1 MKPAAVVAPD
11 RALARTLCGKA
22 ADGVSGIATATRGKL
37 RRLFCLERG
46 WLVYATS
53 NVIEEQFLEYL
64 VRNGR
69 LDAAVRAEALAASGA
84 SGTPVLDFLRANGG
98 PGEAALKAG
107 MEALVEDLFA
117 STMSWPDGTVTF
129 AEGVPKLDG
138 EVTVR
143 LSPLSLALRR
153 ARREPSRL
161 DQVRI
166 RIGPPDLRPVQT
178 DAAARMLDRGLDD
191 KVTTLLQL
199 ADGHRDL
206 AQIISAAGQDEE
218 PALRAILALLQ
229 SGLLEP
235 ADPRR
240 RVAAERR
247 AREVPLTR
255 AECLARLAAAAGDYY
270 AVLGIERDADADAVR
285 EAYYALARRYH
296 PDRFRA
302 GDLADLLPRFEIF
315 FTSVTESYNTL
326 VDARLRA
333 EYDASLAAPQE
344 QEGPKQSDTSY
355 LARQNFLRG
364 RALLS
369 QRKQMEAVQFLE
381 NAASLDG
388 GVAEYQRELGLLL
401 ARNPRRRE
409 DAERALL
416 RAIELAPTDVAPY
429 VALAQL
435 YQRAGRAAPA
445 LRVAREALRWE
456 PDHAEARALVET
468 IGDVPEEAPSA
479 PFQPI
484 FRG

>member
-1 MKPAAVVAPD
+1 VRPGVAVAVD
-11 RALARTLCGKA
+11 RALARALCGKA

-37 RRLFCLERG
+37 RRLFCLDRG

-64 VRNGR
+64 VRSGR
-69 LDAAVRAEALAASGA
+69 LDPAARAEANARAAET
-84 SGTPVLDFLRANGG
+84 GTPVLDLLRAAEN
-98 PGEAALKAG
+98 PGEAGLKLG
-107 MEALVEDLFA
+107 MEALVEELFA
-117 STMSWPDGTVTF
+117 STMVWPDGAVTF

-143 LSPLSLALRR
+143 LSPLSLALRH
-153 ARREPSRL
+153 ARREPPRL

-178 DAAARMLDRGLDD
+178 DAAARLLDRGLDE
-191 KVTTLLQL
+191 KVTTLLNL
-199 ADGHRDL
+199 ADGQREL
-206 AQIISAAGQDEE
+206 GQIVAASGLDEE
-218 PALRAILALLQ
+218 SALRSILALLQ
-229 SGLLEP
+229 TGLLEA

-240 RVAAERR
+240 RAAAERR
-247 AREVPLTR
+247 AREVPLSR

-270 AVLGIERDADADAVR
+270 AVLGIERETDTDGVR

-302 GDLADLLPRFEIF
+302 GDLADLLPRFETF

-326 VDARLRA
+326 VDPRLRA

-369 QRKQMEAVQFLE
+369 QRKQVEAVQFLE
-381 NAASLDG
+381 NAARLDG

-401 ARNPRRRE
+401 AKNPRRRE

-416 RAIELAPTDVAPY
+416 RAIELAPTDVTAY

-435 YQRAGRAAPA
+435 YQRAGRAGPA

-456 PDHAEARALVET
+456 PDHAEAKTLLES
-468 IGDVPEEAPSA
+468 IGDVPDEPSSGL
-479 PFQPI
+479 FQPI